1 MALYRVG
8 IIRRD
13 RNLNVKT
20 NKNKGKRIC
29 RKQDNTHRHEK
40 GIVKIWY
47 MPSPFS
53 AEKVVIA
60 KFKECDF
67 VDDEKWKIQ

>member
-1 MALYRVG
+1 MLKL
-8 IIRRD
+8 IKIR
-13 RNLNVKT
+13 
-20 NKNKGKRIC
+20 GKEYAASRIT
-29 RKQDNTHRHEK
+29 RIDMKK

-47 MPSPFS
+47 MHSPFS

>member
-1 MALYRVG
+1 MLKL
-8 IIRRD
+8 IKIR
-13 RNLNVKT
+13 
-20 NKNKGKRIC
+20 GKEYAASRIT
-29 RKQDNTHRHEK
+29 RIDMKK

-47 MPSPFS
+47 MSSPFS
-53 AEKVVIA
+53 AEKVVTA

>member
-1 MALYRVG
+1 MLKL
-8 IIRRD
+8 IKIR
-13 RNLNVKT
+13 
-20 NKNKGKRIC
+20 GKEYAASRIT
-29 RKQDNTHRHEK
+29 RIDMKK

-53 AEKVVIA
+53 TEKVVIA

>member
-1 MALYRVG
+1 MLKL
-8 IIRRD
+8 IKIM
-13 RNLNVKT
+13 
-20 NKNKGKRIC
+20 GKEYAASRIT
-29 RKQDNTHRHEK
+29 RIDMKK